1 MKTAVIAIAALAAL
15 SGCTTIGPVAGLE
28 SGSLARYDCEGQ
40 GFSARIAEDFTSV
53 RLRTHEGSVNLN
65 RGEDDAFAGDG
76 WKLTTRGGMEL
87 AHKDKIVAKNCKKQ
101 S

>member
-1 MKTAVIAIAALAAL
+1 MKRSIVVIAAVASL

-28 SGSLARYDCEGQ
+28 SSSLVRYDCEGQ
-40 GFSARIAEDFTSV
+40 GFSARVAEDFTSV
-53 RLRTHEGSVNLN
+53 RVRTHEGSVNLN